1 MKNTAEATRYLRLPF
16 TFDVA
21 ALQADLQRLQSSQQP
36 ASWIDHY
43 NNTAHQRRWACLPLR
58 AIDGSSEHI
67 LAQADGQFR
76 DTPLLASCPYFQQ
89 VLAAFECETSSVRLM
104 SLAAGG
110 RILPHTDPGGG
121 FEDGVARLHIPII
134 TNQKVVFRIDGET
147 VHFSA
152 GHTWYMNANCTH
164 AVDNDSE
171 VERIHL
177 VMDCIPNAWL
187 QQVFEQAGWIKNQ
200 PPKYGDPNIT
210 DANVNEVIAHLRHS
224 GNASAQLL
232 AERLTLIRDQKTSH
246 AAAQHLAKIF

>member
-1 MKNTAEATRYLRLPF
+1 MKNTATRYLRLPF

-21 ALQADLQRLQSSQQP
+21 ALQADLWGLHSPQQP
-36 ASWIDHY
+36 SAWIDHY
-43 NNTAHQRRWACLPLR
+43 NNTAHERRWACLPLR

-67 LAQADGQFR
+67 LAQAEGQFL
-76 DTPLLASCPYFQQ
+76 DTPLLASCPYFRQ

-134 TNQKVVFRIDGET
+134 TDPKVLFHINGES
-147 VHFSA
+147 VHFGA
-152 GHTWYMNANCTH
+152 GQVWYMNANCIH
-164 AVDNDSE
+164 AVDNNSE

-210 DANVNEVIAHLRHS
+210 DANVDEVIAHLRQNN
-224 GNASAQLL
+224 NASAQCL
-232 AERLTLIRDQKTSH
+232 AEQLTFIRKQ
-246 AAAQHLAKIF
+246 